1 LSQDKIHETLLQ
13 PADIIKEPEIL
24 NFFMNDIE
32 SLLDSYDY
40 GRPEHKPDVTKQ
52 LEEIKK
58 QREDMIKEH
67 AQKQMEYN
75 NTMNKINM
83 MYMNPQ
89 NLQNTINQQTI
100 LIQQL
105 SHENNYLKDKVNY
118 LENKINLLIS
128 EKVKEAKREKEL
140 TLQQSCNE
148 PNIII

>member
-1 LSQDKIHETLLQ
+1 
-13 PADIIKEPEIL
+13 
-24 NFFMNDIE
+24 
-32 SLLDSYDY
+32 
-40 GRPEHKPDVTKQ
+40 
-52 LEEIKK
+52 
-58 QREDMIKEH
+58 
-67 AQKQMEYN
+67 
-75 NTMNKINM
+75 
-83 MYMNPQ
+83 MNPQ